1 MTPLTTPFP
10 QTPDVIPPH
19 VPFDPFNLEED
30 PPPHT
35 TNKQTPAANKQTNN
49 DLSDV
54 LATHARGPD
63 ADSGDATS
71 ALGYGDAAATTFGIN
86 DVELII
92 PPPARGERVARGRG
106 QGLQGEA
113 ASTAA
118 RAGRGSTDDD
128 NNDDD
133 YEEGEGNDG
142 GNDGGE
148 GNDDDDDDDTP
159 VRAKA
164 ALKRSNARPL
174 SAVNEE
180 DELNLSTRTLPMLR
194 GQQH

>member
-1 MTPLTTPFP
+1 
-10 QTPDVIPPH
+10 
-19 VPFDPFNLEED
+19 
-30 PPPHT
+30 
-35 TNKQTPAANKQTNN
+35 
-49 DLSDV
+49 
-54 LATHARGPD
+54 
-63 ADSGDATS
+63 
-71 ALGYGDAAATTFGIN
+71 
-86 DVELII
+86 LIV

-128 NNDDD
+128 NDDD
-133 YEEGEGNDG
+133 EEEDEGNDG

-148 GNDDDDDDDTP
+148 RNDDDDDDDDTP
-159 VRAKA
+159 VRTKA